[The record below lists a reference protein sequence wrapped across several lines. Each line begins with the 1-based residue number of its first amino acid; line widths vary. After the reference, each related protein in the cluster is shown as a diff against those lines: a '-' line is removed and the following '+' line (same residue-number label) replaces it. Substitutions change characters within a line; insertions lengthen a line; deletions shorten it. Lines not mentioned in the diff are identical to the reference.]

1 MHAFELNMNSSTQ
14 LIIFISSSF
23 CVDVSFRVACV
34 KKGGVHFT
42 VNGHAYFNLVLITN
56 VGGWGDVQAVSVK
69 GARTGWQPMS
79 RNWGQNW
86 QSNANLCGQSLSFK
100 ITTSDGHQLTSF
112 NVAPSSWEFG
122 QTFVGRQM

>member
-1 MHAFELNMNSSTQ
+1 MYLYFL
-14 LIIFISSSF
+14 LLLLF
-23 CVDVSFRVACV
+23 VDVSFRVACV

-56 VGGWGDVQAVSVK
+56 VGGWGDVQAVLVK

-100 ITTSDGHQLTSF
+100 ITTSDGDTLTSF